1 MEPISADTHHHAVQF
16 YRDDK
21 SLFTT
26 VAGFLGEGLISHQPA
41 IVIATLPHRAAIE
54 EHLCGRL
61 INCAKAR
68 RDGDL
73 VMLDAEETLGQFM
86 IGDKPDA
93 DSFEK
98 NVGVTIRQAVEGR
111 GRTVVRAYGEMVDV
125 LWKQGRSEAAL
136 ALEILWNKLIVR
148 HGFALLCGYSMGN
161 FYKQPRQ
168 LDLVRSHHTH
178 VIGAHN
184 VVPFTRKR
192 RR

>member
-16 YRDDK
+16 YRNDE

-26 VAGFLGEGLISHQPA
+26 VAGFLSEGLVAHQPA
-41 IVIATLPHRAAIE
+41 LVIATLPHRAAIE

-73 VMLDAEETLGQFM
+73 IILDAEETLGQFM

-93 DSFEK
+93 ELFEQ
-98 NVGVTIRQAVEGR
+98 NVGVIIRQAVEGR
-111 GRTVVRAYGEMVDV
+111 GHTVARAYGEMVDV
-125 LWKQGRSEAAL
+125 LWQQRRTDAAL
-136 ALEILWNKLIVR
+136 AVEILWNKLIVKHR
-148 HGFALLCGYSMGN
+148 VALLCGYSMGH

-168 LDLVRSHHTH
+168 LELIRSHHTH
-178 VIGAHN
+178 VVGKDN
-184 VVPFTRKR
+184 VVPFTRNR
-192 RR
+192 RA